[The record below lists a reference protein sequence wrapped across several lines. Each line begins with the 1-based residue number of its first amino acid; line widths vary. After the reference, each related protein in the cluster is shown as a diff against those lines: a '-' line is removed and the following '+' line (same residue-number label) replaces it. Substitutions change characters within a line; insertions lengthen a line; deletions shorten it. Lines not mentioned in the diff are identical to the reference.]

1 MARNSW
7 NTERTDLANICA
19 RDILHVHCARRGRAS
34 TFRLCTLIV
43 LVTGNMPTNFQ
54 GDWIKNKVTVIASI
68 FSSRARL
75 CTWTTGA
82 AFQLASPNFVESQG
96 WSLETCLQ
104 SFKQIGHKMESQ
116 WKLQNREIARALRA
130 TWSREHLH
138 TLHTG
143 STSHRQHAYK
153 FSRRLD

>member
-1 MARNSW
+1 MRPDSDQRRCVYELILISMSLVQAMNSL
-7 NTERTDLANICA
+7 NTERTDLVNIFA
-19 RDILHVHCARRGRAS
+19 RDILHVHCARRGRPS

-54 GDWIKNKVTVIASI
+54 RDWIKNKVTVIAKVQY

-104 SFKQIGHKMESQ
+104 SFKQIGHKME
-116 WKLQNREIARALRA
+116 
-130 TWSREHLH
+130 
-138 TLHTG
+138 
-143 STSHRQHAYK
+143 
-153 FSRRLD
+153 